1 MLSVYIKMHSRSGN
15 LLLDTPYYSLTNK
28 AETHLLQLREI
39 KNVLQNPRLFSL
51 NK

>member
-15 LLLDTPYYSLTNK
+15 LLLDTPHYALINK

-39 KNVLQNPRLFSL
+39 KNMLQNPIHFS
-51 NK
+51 